1 MNAPKEEIKQALL
14 QFADG
19 NLADN
24 AKNLLNVLG
33 YRSERTMQLDP
44 NTPDGFLSA
53 FELEDE
59 EKFNPK
65 RALVEEWE
73 SVDLLFQ
80 LTDEEIGNNP
90 NLEIDFGDG
99 GIDEARMESYLF
111 FAIKLSGDQYSRT
124 ELSQITREIN
134 KPFDMPAMILFQH
147 GDTLTFAVI
156 GRRLNKLD
164 ESKDVL
170 LKATLIKDINFADP
184 HRAHIDILSDLSM
197 AELYEKHKFKNFP
210 QLHEAWKKTLD
221 TELLNRQFYQR
232 LFNWFDWATSEAKFP
247 ENEKRN
253 LKPEEHVI
261 RLITRLL
268 FVWFIKEKGLV
279 ADELFD
285 ETQVTPLLKD
295 YDRDNGDSYYRA
307 VLQNLFFATLNT
319 EIEKR
324 RFSKGT
330 RNDHRNFSVYRY
342 KGQMSHPDRLVALFG
357 RTPFINGGLFDCLDN
372 FKGANRGGYRIDCF
386 SDEHYDKLSI
396 PNKLFFHDE
405 RGLISLLKHYKFT
418 VEENTPIEQEVALD
432 PELLGKVFENLLAAY
447 NPETGETVRK
457 QTGSYYTP
465 RAIVDYMVEEA
476 LVATLT
482 QQASPTNEN
491 TELWEEELRYLF
503 DYAQVCDDASEWF
516 DDDEK
521 DRIVGAIS
529 ELKILDPAV
538 GSGAFPMSVLHKLT
552 LALRRLDPDNRR
564 WKQLQEKHAGQRA
577 SGVFSTQDDK
587 TRRGK
592 LLEIDETFK
601 RYRDSDFGR
610 KLYLIQYGIYGVD
623 IQPVACQIAKLRF
636 FISLA
641 IEQEPDRDASNFGI
655 KPLPNLETRFVAA
668 NTLIGL
674 ELSETRL
681 LLQEDSVQQLIKEIE
696 GIREKHFLTNNR
708 QRKLDLEEQE
718 DEFRKR
724 LKQEL
729 EIQRAKWVEVQQR
742 EIERKVDKLPKP
754 EQREQLREV
763 EQKKYEERK
772 KEFDSG
778 FEDAR
783 KIAGWKPYDQNASAD
798 WFDPEWMFGIANG
811 FDVVI
816 GNPPYVQLQKN
827 RGQLG
832 HLYAPCNFDTFI
844 RTGDIYC
851 LFYERANQLLKEGG
865 HLSFI
870 SSNKWMRAAYGRK
883 LRDYLIKH
891 TRPIQLLDMGPDV
904 FDATV
909 DTNILLLQNSVLDV
923 CTAFKAVTMK
933 SDFDKQTGDIGQYLS
948 DKGVDM
954 IPPAKAESWSIFS
967 SIECTLKSKI
977 ERIGKPLKAWDIN
990 ICRGITTGCN
1000 EAFLI
1005 DESKREELVA
1015 QDPRSAEVI
1024 KPLLRGR
1031 DIECYHVQQTEMYML
1046 ATGYDLDI
1054 PSTYP
1059 AIYNHLENTGKRIES
1074 GRRGKGLFNR
1084 DDQGE
1089 NWWNLRTCAY
1099 YSEFEKEKIV
1109 WKRIGSILRFAY
1121 SQHPMFCLDSTCI
1134 ATGEK
1139 VKFLT
1144 AVLNSRLSHYQLFGL
1159 APKTGTGDL
1168 IVSVQALEPLLVPP
1182 IKEANQHLVT
1192 QIEDRVDSILDAK
1205 RTNADAGTTAVEK
1218 EIDQIVYSL
1227 FDLTPEEIAIVE
1239 ENTV

>member
-1 MNAPKEEIKQALL
+1 MDGPKKAIEKALHE
-14 QFADG
+14 FAKK
-19 NLADN
+19 LF
-24 AKNLLNVLG
+24 KELG
-33 YRSERTMQLDP
+33 YESERTRHLRP
-44 NTPDGFLSA
+44 NTPERFLSV
-53 FELEDE
+53 FNLDNDPD
-59 EKFNPK
+59 FNPE
-65 RALVEEWE
+65 RALLEEWE

-80 LTDEEIGNNP
+80 LMEEHIRDNEQV
-90 NLEIDFGDG
+90 EIEFGG
-99 GIDEARMESYLF
+99 GDIDNTRMESYLF

-124 ELSQITREIN
+124 QLSQITREMN

-147 GDTLTFAVI
+147 GGALTFAVI
-156 GRRLNKLD
+156 DRRLNKLD

-170 LKATLIKDINFADP
+170 LKATLIKDINFAAP
-184 HRAHIDILSDLSM
+184 HRAHIDILFDLSIGQ
-197 AELYEKHKFKNFP
+197 LHEKYGFRNFE

-247 ENEKRN
+247 ENEKRT

-261 RLITRLL
+261 RLIARLL

-330 RNDHRNFSVYRY
+330 RNDHRNFSLYRY

-372 FKGANRGGYRIDCF
+372 FKGANKGGYRIDCF

-482 QQASPTNEN
+482 QQVSRTNEN

-516 DDDEK
+516 NDDDT

-577 SGVFSTQDDK
+577 SGVFRTQDDQ
-587 TRRGK
+587 TRREK
-592 LLEIDETFK
+592 LLEIDATFK

-610 KLYLIQYGIYGVD
+610 KLYLIKNGIFGVD

-641 IEQEPDRDASNFGI
+641 IEQESTLEADNNFGI

-668 NTLIGL
+668 NALIGL
-674 ELSETRL
+674 KLSETKL
-681 LLQEDSVQQLIKEIE
+681 LLQEDTIQQLIREIE
-696 GIREKHFLTNNR
+696 GIRERHFLTNNR
-708 QRKLDLEEQE
+708 RQKLNLEELE
-718 DEFRKR
+718 DEFRER
-724 LKQEL
+724 LRQEL
-729 EIQRAKWVEVQQR
+729 ENQAANWVEIQER
-742 EIERKVDKLPKP
+742 EIERRVAKLPKP
-754 EQREQLREV
+754 EQRAHLREV
-763 EQKKYEERK
+763 EEREYERRK
-772 KEFDSG
+772 KIFDSSL
-778 FEDAR
+778 EDAR

-811 FDVVI
+811 FDFVI

-827 RGQLG
+827 GGKLG
-832 HLYAPCNFDTFI
+832 RLYEPCNFDSFTK
-844 RTGDIYC
+844 TGDIYC
-851 LFYERANQLLKEGG
+851 LFYEKANQLSRDGG
-865 HLSFI
+865 HVCFI
-870 SSNKWMRAAYGRK
+870 TSNKWMRAGYGKK

-909 DTNILLLQNSVLDV
+909 DTNILLLRNSALDTR
-923 CTAFKAVTMK
+923 TAFRAVTMK
-933 SDFDKQTGDIGQYLS
+933 SDFDRQTGNITQYLS
-948 DKGVDM
+948 ENGM
-954 IPPAKAESWSIFS
+954 SMALPAKGEPWAILSPAEI
-967 SIECTLKSKI
+967 ILKRKI
-977 ERIGKPLKAWDIN
+977 EVIGRPLQDWEVDIY
-990 ICRGITTGCN
+990 RGIITGCN
-1000 EAFLI
+1000 EAFVI
-1005 DESKREELVA
+1005 DESKRNELMA
-1015 QDPRSAEVI
+1015 QDAKSAEII

-1031 DIECYHVQQTEMYML
+1031 DIQRYHVRQTRIYVL
-1046 ATGYDLDI
+1046 ATGYNLDI
-1054 PSTYP
+1054 PNKYP
-1059 AIYNHLENTGKRIES
+1059 AIYNHLETVGEQIES
-1074 GRRGKGLFNR
+1074 RRTKAKGKGLFNR

-1205 RTNADAGTTAVEK
+1205 RTNADADTTALEK

-1227 FDLTPEEIAIVE
+1227 YDLTPEEIAIVE
-1239 ENTV
+1239 GNTV